1 MPFGELV
8 NGLLFLYDDVGCMRM
23 PDRTIDGGVGD
34 IYLEYNGEQDEEEE
48 KKVAVISKIK

>member
-1 MPFGELV
+1 M